1 MFSGDKASL
10 KSPDRK
16 DVSVE
21 ENVALARKIASAVKT
36 LDQTQKD
43 NRGKDDQRTRIRKT
57 LIESDQSDPNGFER
71 IIGESDLLS
80 INFLHRGQRAAAAV
94 CRIRVPGDGGGWMAT
109 GFLVGP
115 RLLITNNHVL
125 SSAAEAAQAECE
137 FEYEHDVD
145 SVMRPAVQFNL
156 APNEVFFTDMELD
169 VTLVAVVPFS
179 DGGVP
184 IDRYGHLPLI
194 PVSGKS
200 ANGEWVTI
208 IQHPNGQA
216 KQIAIQSNRIVELNH
231 ADAPGVDPGK
241 VIHYTTD
248 TEPGSSG
255 APVLNDQWQVVALHH
270 RAIPSPAT
278 RFAADGQPL
287 DDGDVEWLANEGV
300 RVSANGMCASRRAWI
315 RPACPNMGRCGAP
328 DDPG

>member
-1 MFSGDKASL
+1 MCPSKKTWRSRG
-10 KSPDRK
+10 KSPAPSR
-16 DVSVE
+16 V
-21 ENVALARKIASAVKT
+21 

-115 RLLITNNHVL
+115 RLLMTNNHVL

-145 SVMRPAVQFNL
+145 GVMRPAVQFNL

-194 PVSGKS
+194 SVSGKFRQRRVG
-200 ANGEWVTI
+200 ND
-208 IQHPNGQA
+208 HPAPERAGQA
-216 KQIAIQSNRIVELNH
+216 DRHPVEPH
-231 ADAPGVDPGK
+231 
-241 VIHYTTD
+241 
-248 TEPGSSG
+248 
-255 APVLNDQWQVVALHH
+255 
-270 RAIPSPAT
+270 
-278 RFAADGQPL
+278 
-287 DDGDVEWLANEGV
+287 
-300 RVSANGMCASRRAWI
+300 RRA
-315 RPACPNMGRCGAP
+315 
-328 DDPG
+328 